1 MIKVCSFLS
10 FYIVDF
16 LVTKCVN
23 TKVQYYFDIIRV
35 LYSQIFNLNTNHI
48 IIEFK
53 KKKKTLLLPTVK
65 TF

>member
-16 LVTKCVN
+16 LATKCVN